1 MLDQPTISPTTLY
14 PGDSP
19 KPPRFHLPQYLRADE
34 TKRPSM
40 RLTPRDSHILEAI
53 HTFDGVLSDQ
63 QIKRLFFSGTTQMQ
77 LRMRLL
83 YQHGYVSRPGRRKRA
98 SLPAMVYWLDERGA
112 AYVAGLSGIPL
123 DEFSYRREPKWVQ
136 LEHDLAVNDLRIS
149 VMEAC
154 RGIPGFSLQEW
165 IPQGEFWSQPD
176 KVRFTLPNGKAGV
189 RCIRPDGYCVLQ
201 QGDYTARLLF
211 ELDRATED
219 NPRFA
224 REKVIP
230 GIAYLRSDAYKRRFG
245 FASGRW
251 LVITT
256 SERRL
261 RNMKRQAEVAAGND
275 AKFFYFTTLAEVSPT
290 TLLTTPIWWRGGD
303 DRPTALFPS

>member
-1 MLDQPTISPTTLY
+1 MLDQPAILPTTVFVHN
-14 PGDSP
+14 PHERSF
-19 KPPRFHLPQYLRADE
+19 PRLPQYLRADE

-40 RLTPRDSHILEAI
+40 RLTDRDSHILEAI
-53 HTFDGVLSDQ
+53 QAFDGVLSDQ

-83 YQHGYVSRPGRRKRA
+83 YQHGYVSRPDRRKRA

-112 AYVAGLSGIPL
+112 AYVAGLSGIPTA
-123 DEFSYRREPKWVQ
+123 EFVCRHEPKWSQ
-136 LEHDLAVNDLRIS
+136 LEHDLAVNDLRITL
-149 VMEAC
+149 MEAS
-154 RGIPGFSLQEW
+154 RMTPGFTLQEW

-176 KVRFTLPNGKAGV
+176 KVSFTLPNGKAGV
-189 RCIRPDGYCVLQ
+189 RYIRPDGYCVLQ
-201 QGDYTARLLF
+201 QRDYTSRLLF

-224 REKVIP
+224 REKVVP
-230 GIAYLRSDAYKRRFG
+230 GIAYLKSEAYKKRFG

-261 RNMKRQAEVAAGND
+261 LNMKRQAEVAAGND
-275 AKFFYFTTLAEVSPT
+275 AKHFYFTTFAEISPT
-290 TLLTTPIWWRGGD
+290 TVLTTPMWWRGGD